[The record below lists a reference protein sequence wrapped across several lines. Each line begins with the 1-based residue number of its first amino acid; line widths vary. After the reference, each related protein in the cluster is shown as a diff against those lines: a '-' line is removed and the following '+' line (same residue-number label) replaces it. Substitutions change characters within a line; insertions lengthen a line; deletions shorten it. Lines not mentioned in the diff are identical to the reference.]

1 MAADTDI
8 DKTRF
13 TNLEGRVVHLD
24 TTVGKLMQNQASMDA
39 KLETVITGMDK
50 IATRVNQPHNTNWW
64 GLISAI
70 IAVVVVIAGGIQ
82 MKVTPLEL
90 TQLQLLERV
99 ELDNTRDQVS
109 AENRGYARAKA
120 EDLQKQVNHLTDL
133 ISHQK

>member
-39 KLETVITGMDK
+39 KLETVISGMDK

-82 MKVTPLEL
+82 MKVTPIEL
-90 TQLQLLERV
+90 AQLQILERI
-99 ELDNTRDQVS
+99 ELDNSRDQIS
-109 AENRGYARAKA
+109 AENRGYSRAKA
-120 EDLQKQVNHLTDL
+120 EDLQKQVNRLTEL
-133 ISHQK
+133 ISKQK